1 MLWLWL
7 WIFIFNFWLF
17 EMSSVKGNGVFF
29 RINIFFCKINGPCKN
44 AILKRL
50 CKISHAEILNEPYPI
65 STLYHNNEAPLQ
77 QLLNLKCVCCIW
89 SAIGKHLPV
98 EIIIKST
105 FNMYNLQIF
114 LSLFAVCRRMGHFL
128 WLSVDISVWCGRR
141 RPVSVW
147 RVFGCKWA
155 YTNRKRENEAVLREL
170 MRIALKFVFLLH
182 FKEKKRSI

>member
-7 WIFIFNFWLF
+7 GIFTFNFWLF

-128 WLSVDISVWCGRR
+128 WLSVDISV
-141 RPVSVW
+141 
-147 RVFGCKWA
+147 
-155 YTNRKRENEAVLREL
+155 
-170 MRIALKFVFLLH
+170 
-182 FKEKKRSI
+182 